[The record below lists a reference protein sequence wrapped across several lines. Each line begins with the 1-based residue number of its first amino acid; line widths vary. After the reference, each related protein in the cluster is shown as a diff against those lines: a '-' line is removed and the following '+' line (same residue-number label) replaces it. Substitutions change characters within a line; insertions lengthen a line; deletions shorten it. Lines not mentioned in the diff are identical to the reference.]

1 MADRRE
7 SVRSVR
13 STHSVPEIAQELYDL
28 DHRRPSM
35 ALISEPAIQPG
46 YCVAKQTYV
55 AEAVARDHAT
65 GMERRATIM
74 IDAPMGSSVR
84 VAAQQDPEKKALSGM
99 GTSQRSFTAGARG
112 GAGAGTGTG
121 GAGAPPGRNLTRG
134 QSMLE
139 DNLPRDY
146 NTGKELVAKI
156 TSLGVGKAKNPVD
169 KVIFLGL
176 LAGVWVSFAGLY
188 AQQVVGAIPAA
199 ARIAWPVLPKLL
211 IGITFPIG
219 IVFIVLFGGE
229 LFTGNTMIMIVALLN
244 KKVTIWALLL
254 NWFLVF
260 ISNFAACVFVAW
272 LFGFVTD
279 IFADEPY
286 RSYVI
291 SVATRKANLPFGR
304 ALLLAIPANALVCLS
319 VFLGLAARDI
329 TGKIIGLFLPIMTFA
344 ATGWEHVVANMY
356 FIPIG
361 WMYGANVTAGL
372 FARNLCA
379 VAIGNTIGG
388 GILVGMTEYYMYHW
402 HRFREPELHLGR
414 WGKYPKFELFEK
426 REVIQIPEQNVSVE
440 DIRQT
445 VALDMPEA
453 GQGNEGGAP
462 QMHENYRIM
471 DEVEKDGKKS

>member
-1 MADRRE
+1 MADRRQ
-7 SVRSVR
+7 SIRSVR
-13 STHSVPEIAQELYDL
+13 STHSIPEISQELYDL

-35 ALISEPAIQPG
+35 AVISEPASQPG
-46 YCVAKQTYV
+46 YCVPKQTYV

-65 GMERRATIM
+65 GIERRATIL
-74 IDAPMGSSVR
+74 IDAPVGSSVR
-84 VAAQQDPEKKALSGM
+84 VAAPQDPSTKGLSGL
-99 GTSQRSFTAGARG
+99 GTSQRSLPGGAGG
-112 GAGAGTGTG
+112 GAGAGTAG
-121 GAGAPPGRNLTRG
+121 GPPGRNMTRG
-134 QSMLE
+134 QSMLD
-139 DNLPRDY
+139 DNLPRNY
-146 NTGKELVAKI
+146 NTGKELETKI

-169 KVIFLGL
+169 KVLFLGL

-188 AQQVVGAIPAA
+188 AQQVVGAVPVA
-199 ARIAWPVLPKLL
+199 ARAAWPVLPKLL

-229 LFTGNTMIMIVALLN
+229 LFTGNTMIMMIALLN

-260 ISNFAACVFVAW
+260 ISNFVACVFVAW

-291 SVATRKANLPFGR
+291 AVATRKANLSFGH

-329 TGKIIGLFLPIMTFA
+329 TGKIVGLFLPIMTFA

-361 WMYGANVTAGL
+361 WMYGAKVTAGL

-379 VAIGNTIGG
+379 VAIGNIIGG

-402 HRFREPELHLGR
+402 HRFKEPELHLGR

-440 DIRQT
+440 DIRHT
-445 VALDMPEA
+445 VALDMPET
-453 GQGNEGGAP
+453 GRGNEAGSP
-462 QMHENYRIM
+462 QMHENYRVM